1 MKFEE
6 LNLNPFILK
15 AIDDLGFVEP
25 TEIQKQIIPII
36 QANKNVV
43 GKSQTGSG
51 KSHSFLLPLL
61 NQVP

>member
-43 GKSQTGSG
+43 G
-51 KSHSFLLPLL
+51 
-61 NQVP
+61 